1 MFFSCVIVGRMTSIF
16 YLAVTGGESFDG
28 NSIHERTNLQEFL
41 RQFDEDG
48 KNDNYPS
55 HFFHLSGSVARF
67 QMFDVP
73 AEGLSLLEDIVK
85 RHPNFMA
92 GCRVGAPMREL
103 MFQLLVAVLLDMQ
116 RTCLDSS
123 NLKRVLEWKN
133 ALKDV
138 LVMGFDVQFILDHV
152 RSEVGPCLARSSE
165 KKLKELEARRAKV
178 QEAIALLVAELS
190 SLTSQR
196 DEIMKYMSSI
206 GTSSSAETFGSGLF
220 E

>member
-1 MFFSCVIVGRMTSIF
+1 MTSIF
-16 YLAVTGGESFDG
+16 YLAVTRGESFDVD
-28 NSIHERTNLQEFL
+28 SIHERTDLQGFL

-48 KNDNYPS
+48 ENNNFPS
-55 HFFHLSGSVARF
+55 HFYHLSGSVVRF
-67 QMFDVP
+67 QRFDVP
-73 AEGLSLLEDIVK
+73 VEGLSLLEDIVK
-85 RHPNFMA
+85 GHPNFMA
-92 GCRVGAPMREL
+92 GCRVGAAMRGL

-133 ALKDV
+133 ALKE
-138 LVMGFDVQFILDHV
+138 LLAMGLDVQFILDHV
-152 RSEVGPCLARSSE
+152 RSGVGPCLARSSE
-165 KKLKELEARRAKV
+165 KKLKELEARRAEV

-196 DEIMKYMSSI
+196 DEIMKYVSSI

>member
-1 MFFSCVIVGRMTSIF
+1 MTSIF
-16 YLAVTGGESFDG
+16 YLAVTGGESFDVD
-28 NSIHERTNLQEFL
+28 SIHERTDLQGFL
-41 RQFDEDG
+41 QKFDEDG
-48 KNDNYPS
+48 ENDNFPS
-55 HFFHLSGSVARF
+55 HFYHLPGSVVRF
-67 QMFDVP
+67 QQFDVP
-73 AEGLSLLEDIVK
+73 VEGLSLLEDIVK

-92 GCRVGAPMREL
+92 GCRVGAAIRGL
-103 MFQLLVAVLLDMQ
+103 MFELLVAILLDMQ

-133 ALKDV
+133 ALKE
-138 LVMGFDVQFILDHV
+138 LLAMGLDVQFILDHV
-152 RSEVGPCLARSSE
+152 RSAVGPCLARSSE
-165 KKLKELEARRAKV
+165 KKLKDLEVKIARV
-178 QEAIALLVAELS
+178 EEDISLLVAELS